1 MLFIELVKDT
11 IDDIFYTYAQ
21 DSFEMVIK
29 ILMVIVTIILT
40 LPVILLDIILLP
52 VEIIGYLLY
61 KNQEKR
67 EDR

>member
-1 MLFIELVKDT
+1 MLFIELLKDT

-21 DSFEMVIK
+21 DSIEMVIK
-29 ILMVIVTIILT
+29 IIMVIVTIILT

-67 EDR
+67 R

>member
-21 DSFEMVIK
+21 NSIEMVIK
-29 ILMVIVTIILT
+29 IIMVIVTIILT

-67 EDR
+67 R

>member
-29 ILMVIVTIILT
+29 ILMVIVTIILA

-67 EDR
+67 R

>member
-29 ILMVIVTIILT
+29 IIMVIVTIILA

-67 EDR
+67 R

>member
-11 IDDIFYTYAQ
+11 IDVIFYTYAQ
-21 DSFEMVIK
+21 DSIEMVIK
-29 ILMVIVTIILT
+29 IIMVIVTIILA

-67 EDR
+67 R